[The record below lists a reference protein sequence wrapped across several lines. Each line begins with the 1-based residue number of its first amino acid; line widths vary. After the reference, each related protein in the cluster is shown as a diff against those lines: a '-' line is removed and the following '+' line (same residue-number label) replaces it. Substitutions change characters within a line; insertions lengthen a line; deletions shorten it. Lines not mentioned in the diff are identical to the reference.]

1 VNFLAHFH
9 QAWPDEGLL
18 VGALEGDYYKGLIG
32 QELPA
37 DIAQGVRLHRAIDAY
52 TDSHPQI
59 VAMRAQFPTGLRRY
73 SGILLDLSFD
83 HYLTL
88 HWRQFSD
95 HPLPHFNNQV
105 LGVLEGHTEHLG
117 SATLIMLQR
126 LREYDILNRY
136 HEWQMVIGVAERI
149 GERFSRG
156 NPLLD
161 IGDDVA
167 PLRPHI
173 EQCFLEFYPQLQKFT
188 GDWLSR

>member
-32 QELPA
+32 PELPA
-37 DIAQGVRLHRAIDAY
+37 GIAQGVRLHRAIDAY

-59 VAMRAQFPTGLRRY
+59 VALRSQFPTGLRRY

-95 HPLPHFNNQV
+95 HPLPHFNHQV
-105 LGVLEGHTEHLG
+105 LDVLEGHTEHLG
-117 SATLIMLQR
+117 SATLIMLER
-126 LREYDILNRY
+126 LRGYDILNRY
-136 HEWQMVIGVAERI
+136 DDWQMVIDVAARI

-161 IGDDVA
+161 IGDHVA
-167 PLRPHI
+167 PLRPQI
-173 EQCFLEFYPQLQKFT
+173 EESFLKFYPQLQKFT